1 LTSVNAFA
9 AGRVGGFGHD
19 ARLGNG
25 LDRNVVGP
33 ALYDRAARV
42 VHHLDRGHDQVAQQQ
57 PRAPWTASPESRELL
72 GEHFAKGEI
81 DRNEYVERSK
91 TFDLTAAAL

>member
-1 LTSVNAFA
+1 VSGSGVFA
-9 AGRVGGFGHD
+9 SSFFLLIRTHNP
-19 ARLGNG
+19 ARCQAEIL
-25 LDRNVVGP
+25 LSALCRFPEP
-33 ALYDRAARV
+33 AL
-42 VHHLDRGHDQVAQQQ
+42 
-57 PRAPWTASPESRELL
+57 WTASPESRELL